1 MAIFCQINQKNQ
13 LVDPNVLYSFDG
25 YQKKGIDPNIS
36 GKKSLAQSNI
46 RISSYCRFKMSAYGK
61 QAEIFLLSILDLCGH
76 VDTLKK
82 CNFILILIKLVSGQ
96 IGKIWPSKGQNVFC
110 TGNFGRRL
118 KAAFV

>member
-46 RISSYCRFKMSAYGK
+46 RISSYRRFNMSTYGK
-61 QAEIFLLSILDLCGH
+61 QAENYYSINFRPLWPCLH
-76 VDTLKK
+76 LKE
-82 CNFILILIKLVSGQ
+82 
-96 IGKIWPSKGQNVFC
+96 
-110 TGNFGRRL
+110 
-118 KAAFV
+118 A

>member
-46 RISSYCRFKMSAYGK
+46 CISSYRRFKMSAYGK
-61 QAEIFLLSILDLCGH
+61 QAENFYFINFRPLSREPNGINFAYCGASCQKRFF
-76 VDTLKK
+76 T
-82 CNFILILIKLVSGQ
+82 
-96 IGKIWPSKGQNVFC
+96 
-110 TGNFGRRL
+110 
-118 KAAFV
+118 